1 MAATTAP
8 PDIQV
13 YASFPHLVALGPDL
27 NVEPSNWHWIHCLT
41 LPIETVNALQFSH
54 RPYKWIRYAIGVVVG
69 AEGDLLTSPDSPDF
83 VNYNADFPA
92 ESTILYYHTSDEE
105 RRKMFP
111 VDPNIGRTNVTSTC
125 ATTRRAEFNEE
136 VANRDG
142 RTCTLTSIEA
152 MYCDA
157 VHLLAHSKGDTV
169 CCSYCRSVLT
179 HHLQYITTYTQR
191 RSRDRTG
198 GDIIQDIDNIRNGL
212 FLNKL
217 THTALDKHVAFLMVC
232 PRGVIC
238 TSESDGADEQT
249 PNFAMNTS
257 DIDPTAPPAKRRCT
271 AHRFRLSDPVS
282 LGGLGAPPSG
292 SPLRLSDTPECP
304 PPILFDA
311 VYAGAVL
318 HHFGTQ
324 TLKDEVVATWK
335 ETFYPGGVMTTA
347 HADHKT
353 DERAATAERIQKQ
366 TQDRKARYEARGRPD
381 TFDML
386 MTLPYIMVPR
396 NKLQATLREAT
407 AKAEAT
413 EQRRVHEKVDT
424 WMKQIAT

>member
-1 MAATTAP
+1 MAKTAP

-13 YASFPHLVALGPDL
+13 YASFPRVVVLGPDL
-27 NVEPSNWHWIHCLT
+27 NVDPSNWRWVHCLT
-41 LPIETVNALQFSH
+41 LPIETFNALQFSQ
-54 RPYKWIRYAIGVVVG
+54 RPYKWIRYTIGVIVG
-69 AEGDLLTSPDSPDF
+69 AEGDLSTSPDSPDV
-83 VNYNADFPA
+83 VNYNAGLPA
-92 ESTILYYHTSDEE
+92 KSTVLYYHTSDDEG
-105 RRKMFP
+105 RRMFP
-111 VDPNIGRTNVTSTC
+111 VDPNIGRTNVTSSC
-125 ATTRRAEFNEE
+125 ATTQRAEFNEE

-142 RTCTLTSIEA
+142 RTCALTGIEA

-169 CCSYCRSVLT
+169 CYSYSQSVLT

-198 GDIIQDIDNIRNGL
+198 GDIVQDIDNIRNGL
-212 FLNKL
+212 FLNRF
-217 THTALDKHVAFLMVC
+217 THTALGKNIAFLMVC
-232 PRGVIC
+232 ATGVIC

-249 PNFAMNTS
+249 PNFAMNTA
-257 DIDPTAPPAKRRCT
+257 DIDPTAPPAKRKCT
-271 AHRFRLSDPVS
+271 AHRFRLNDPVS
-282 LGGLGAPPSG
+282 FGGLGAPPSG

-324 TLKDEVVATWK
+324 ILKDEVVATWK
-335 ETFYPGGVMTTA
+335 ETFYPSGVMTTA
-347 HADHKT
+347 HADYKVIT
-353 DERAATAERIQKQ
+353 DERAATMERTQNQ
-366 TQDRKARYEARGRPD
+366 THDRKARYEARGSPD

-396 NKLQATLREAT
+396 NELQAMLRGDGEGDG
-407 AKAEAT
+407 AETRA
-413 EQRRVHEKVDT
+413 
-424 WMKQIAT
+424 